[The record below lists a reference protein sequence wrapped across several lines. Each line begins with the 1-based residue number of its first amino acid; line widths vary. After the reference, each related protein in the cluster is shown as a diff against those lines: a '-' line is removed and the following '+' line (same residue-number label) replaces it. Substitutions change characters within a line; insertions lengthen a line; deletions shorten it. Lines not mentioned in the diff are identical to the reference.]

1 MNELVVLIGLPASG
15 KSTISERY
23 KLSGYNIHSSD
34 ELRLHKFGNLDGEN
48 AYADVFKELYDNI
61 ISDLKNGKDVVLD
74 ATNLSSKRRIA
85 FLQFINSKTKCKKV
99 AHVVATPYNDCI
111 NRDLKR
117 DKKVGSNVIERM
129 YKSFQMPC
137 KEEGFDSIVM
147 EYSYD
152 DNSIEKYDMI
162 KELEILRK
170 IPQCNPYHTLTIGNH
185 CVEVYTK
192 LYERKSE
199 IAIAGLLHDFG
210 KKFCMSFKDSSG
222 RISDTAHFY
231 NHENCSA
238 YDSMFYLKEYSVEQK
253 VRIAVLINM
262 HMKLSCGIG
271 EKSIE
276 KYKKLYG
283 EEFWEDLA
291 LLNKADKG
299 EL

>member
-1 MNELVVLIGLPASG
+1 
-15 KSTISERY
+15 
-23 KLSGYNIHSSD
+23 
-34 ELRLHKFGNLDGEN
+34 
-48 AYADVFKELYDNI
+48 
-61 ISDLKNGKDVVLD
+61 
-74 ATNLSSKRRIA
+74 
-85 FLQFINSKTKCKKV
+85 
-99 AHVVATPYNDCI
+99 
-111 NRDLKR
+111 
-117 DKKVGSNVIERM
+117 
-129 YKSFQMPC
+129 
-137 KEEGFDSIVM
+137 
-147 EYSYD
+147 
-152 DNSIEKYDMI
+152 MI

-238 YDSMFYLKEYSVEQK
+238 YDSMFYLREYSDEFK
-253 VRIAVLINM
+253 IKTAVLINM